1 MKLKLLGK
9 KTEQQNSSFQFDLC
23 SPDLDQEKQNME
35 KNEMLEGLVTRRP
48 VIDEAATGIRDGC
61 NHNGSSCVTVTVIFS
76 TLVAISGAYAFGNAV
91 GYSSPAKSGV
101 MEDLGLSLAEYAVF
115 SSILTVGGM
124 LGAACSGKMADLL
137 GRRGAMRI
145 SEVFCITGWL
155 AIVFAKDALWLDL
168 GRLLVGCGSGVLC
181 YVIPLYVSEIATK
194 NVRGAFALLFS
205 VMLCCGKAV
214 MFVVGSL
221 INWRNSALIGVI
233 PCVLQLIGVF
243 FIPES
248 PRWLAKANETKEFE
262 STLRRL
268 RGEKADISQE
278 ATDIRL
284 YTEYMKQI
292 SDGGLLNLFQKRY
305 ANPLIVGVGLMVFQQ
320 IGGLNGF
327 SYYTSFIFE
336 SAGFPSKVGSIV
348 VAVLQILMAIL
359 GVLFIDNSGR
369 RPLLLMS
376 AGGTCL
382 GCVITGLS
390 FFLQDFHAS
399 KDLTATLVIIGVLVF
414 LLSFDL
420 GMGGIPWIIVSEIFP
435 INIKGSGGSLVNL
448 INWAS
453 SWVVSYTF
461 TFLFEWNSAGTFFI
475 FAFIGGVGIMF
486 IGKLVPETK
495 GRTLEELQTCQ

>member
-1 MKLKLLGK
+1 MMMAAFSVV
-9 KTEQQNSSFQFDLC
+9 SSV
-23 SPDLDQEKQNME
+23 SHVISME
-35 KNEMLEGLVTRRP
+35 KNEMLEGLITKRP
-48 VIDEAATGIRDGC
+48 VLDVGATG
-61 NHNGSSCVTVTVIFS
+61 SSSVTITVIFS
-76 TLVAISGAYAFGNAV
+76 TLVAVSGAYAFGSAV
-91 GYSSPAKSGV
+91 GYSSPAKTGV
-101 MEDLGLSLAEYAVF
+101 MEDLGLSLAQYAVF
-115 SSILTVGGM
+115 SSILTVGGVI
-124 LGAACSGKMADLL
+124 GAACSGKMADRL
-137 GRRGAMRI
+137 GRRCAMGI
-145 SEVFCITGWL
+145 SQIFCITGWL
-155 AIVFAKDALWLDL
+155 AIVFSKDALWLDL

-181 YVIPLYVSEIATK
+181 YVIPLYLSEISTK
-194 NVRGAFALLFS
+194 NVRGALASLFT

-214 MFVVGSL
+214 MFITGSL
-221 INWRNSALIGVI
+221 INWRTSALIGAI

-248 PRWLAKANETKEFE
+248 PRWLAKTNAPKVFE
-262 STLRRL
+262 AALRRL
-268 RGEKADISQE
+268 RGENADISQE

-284 YTEYMKQI
+284 YSEYMQQI
-292 SDGGLLNLFQKRY
+292 SDEGFLNLFQKRY
-305 ANPLIVGVGLMVFQQ
+305 INQLTVGVGLMVFQQ

-327 SYYTSFIFE
+327 AYYTSFIFE
-336 SAGFPSKVGSIV
+336 SAGFPSSVGSIA

-359 GVLFIDNSGR
+359 GVLFIDKFGR
-369 RPLLLMS
+369 RPLLLIS
-376 AGGTCL
+376 ASGTCL

-414 LLSFDL
+414 MLSFDVGL
-420 GMGGIPWIIVSEIFP
+420 GGIPWIIVSEIFP

-448 INWAS
+448 MNWTS

-475 FAFIGGVGIMF
+475 FAFIGAVGILF